1 MEPPPRTGHAL
12 SRGLRRLD
20 AMLGIEPGSRGEWI
34 WAVPT
39 AVLAGTIAGFLIIG
53 QITAAPLVVS
63 LPNGIVIAL
72 VMAGLSVACIPTSAD
87 RDDDDQPPDD
97 RDDTPVLGSPGG
109 PWVVVAHL
117 APSPVETVD
126 AADGGVLTGR

>member
-20 AMLGIEPGSRGEWI
+20 AMLGIEPGSRGERI
-34 WAVPT
+34 WAVPV
-39 AVLAGTIAGFLIIG
+39 AVLVGTVAGFLLIG
-53 QITAAPLVVS
+53 HVTSAPLVVS

-72 VMAGLSVACIPTSAD
+72 VMAGLSVACIPTSAE
-87 RDDDDQPPDD
+87 RDDDEQPPDD

-109 PWVVVAHL
+109 PWVLVAHL
-117 APSPVETVD
+117 TPPPLETVG
-126 AADGGVLTGR
+126 ADDREVRAGR